1 MTEQKENIQKEMAVG
16 AVWMT
21 VLRFSYRFIGL
32 VSTIILARLLTPDD
46 FGVAAIAMSIF
57 ALISTFTQF
66 GFETVLIQ
74 RKNPG
79 KDHYNTAWS
88 FNVMFGLVSA
98 LLLAAA
104 SEFIGSFYNNRD
116 LTYVALA
123 TSLLF
128 VLHGFRNIGV
138 VDFQKNMT
146 FDKEF
151 RLHVIPKF
159 ISFFVTIALAIMLKS
174 YWALVVGNLVWK
186 TMEVLASYIMHPFR
200 PRICFKK
207 TGDLFGF
214 SKWLL
219 LNNMLTFLNTK
230 SPELALGKIL
240 SPHAAAIFTLA
251 SEISQMT
258 TTEIVANLNRAIYPG
273 YSKAA
278 RDISKLRGLFK
289 DSIRV
294 IAFIAMPLGTG
305 VALVSPFIVPLLLGE
320 QWLEAVEPVVYLALG
335 GSIYALK
342 SNANYVYFALGKP
355 KFSTIELFVRA
366 LIFLPSMFYLMGI
379 NGVVG
384 AAQSFLLTS
393 VCTLFVSN
401 TMLKFVLGIP
411 FYRLFG
417 LYLRPLLATLVMAA
431 SVGGYLHYLAVA
443 NIVLDLL
450 LSVLIGVA
458 SYTLSVFIIWYTV
471 GDENDVEKKIT
482 TAALEKL
489 RR

>member
-1 MTEQKENIQKEMAVG
+1 MVEKKENIQKAMAVG

-21 VLRFSYRFIGL
+21 VLRVTYRFIGL

-74 RKNPG
+74 RKNPTRE
-79 KDHYNTAWS
+79 HYCTAWTY
-88 FNVMFGLVSA
+88 NVVFGLVSA
-98 LLLAAA
+98 AILAGA
-104 SEFIGSFYNNRD
+104 SGFIGDFYNNKD
-116 LTYVALA
+116 LSYVALA
-123 TSLLF
+123 TSALF

-159 ISFFVTIALAIMLKS
+159 ISFFVTIALAFALKS
-174 YWALVVGNLVWK
+174 YWALVVGNLIWK
-186 TMEVLASYIMHPFR
+186 AMEVIASYTMHSFR
-200 PRICFKK
+200 PSISFEKSS
-207 TGDLFGF
+207 DLFGF

-219 LNNMLTFLNTK
+219 LNNMLAFLNTK

-278 RDISKLRGLFK
+278 GELTKLRVLYK

-320 QWLEAVEPVVYLALG
+320 QWLEAIEPVVYLALG

-342 SNANYVYFALGKP
+342 SNANYIYFALGKP
-355 KFSTIELFVRA
+355 KLSTLELFVRA
-366 LIFLPSMFYLMGI
+366 VIFLSSMYYLMGE

-393 VCTLFVSN
+393 LLALMVSN
-401 TMLKFVLGIP
+401 VILRIVLGIP
-411 FYRLFG
+411 LMSLFS
-417 LYLRPLLATLVMAA
+417 LYLRPLIATLVMAA
-431 SVGGYLHYLAVA
+431 TVSGYLHYLAF
-443 NIVLDLL
+443 NSLMIDLA
-450 LSVLIGVA
+450 LSVALGVF
-458 SYTLSVFIIWYTV
+458 SYTFTVFAIWKVV
-471 GDENDVEKKIT
+471 GSEDDVEKKIT
-482 TAALEKL
+482 TVILEKL
-489 RR
+489 KR